1 MTKREYGTNLK
12 IRFATDSRIN
22 GIQKSVFSEIS
33 KKKDREAKV
42 GNTFASRSN
51 KNKQWAQKQLL
62 REINRNSQKV
72 ESP

>member
-33 KKKDREAKV
+33 KKDREAKV

-51 KNKQWAQKQLL
+51 KNKQWTQKQLL
-62 REINRNSQKV
+62 REIDRNSQKV

>member
-33 KKKDREAKV
+33 KKKIVR
-42 GNTFASRSN
+42 
-51 KNKQWAQKQLL
+51 QK
-62 REINRNSQKV
+62 
-72 ESP
+72 